1 MKNIDTLNERLLK
14 PKKQTIDFLL
24 SYSQSIQVLKLK
36 SKIQIV
42 SKN

>member
-1 MKNIDTLNERLLK
+1 MKKLYTLNERLLT

-24 SYSQSIQVLKLK
+24 SYSQSIQVINLN
-36 SKIQIV
+36 SKIHIV

>member
-1 MKNIDTLNERLLK
+1 MKNNYTLNERVLK

-24 SYSQSIQVLKLK
+24 SYSQSIQLLKLN
-36 SKIQIV
+36 SKIHIV

>member
-1 MKNIDTLNERLLK
+1 MKNNYTLNERLLT

-24 SYSQSIQVLKLK
+24 SFSQSIQVIKSK
-36 SKIQIV
+36 SKIHIV

>member
-1 MKNIDTLNERLLK
+1 MKKNDTLKERLLT

-24 SYSQSIQVLKLK
+24 SYSKSIQVLKLN
-36 SKIQIV
+36 SKIHIV

>member
-1 MKNIDTLNERLLK
+1 MKKNDSLKERLLT

-24 SYSQSIQVLKLK
+24 SYSQSIEVLKVK
-36 SKIQIV
+36 SKFHIV

>member
-1 MKNIDTLNERLLK
+1 MKKFDTLKEKRLT

-24 SYSQSIQVLKLK
+24 SYSQSIEVIKLK
-36 SKIQIV
+36 SKIHIV